1 MRAGRTTRSGDLRL
15 PLHCEQHLEHRPWDL
30 KEVLEAEGLCVGAG
44 LRESGE
50 CLVGVGFIGVRLRP
64 LDLGFNLA
72 ALQQQH
78 SGQQVEH
85 EMEDEALLA
94 RPVEDAVDVRR
105 LWIDLRGS
113 DELLA
118 GFFV

>member
-1 MRAGRTTRSGDLRL
+1 V
-15 PLHCEQHLEHRPWDL
+15 L
-30 KEVLEAEGLCVGAG
+30 KAEGLAVGAG
-44 LRESGE
+44 LWGSPI
-50 CLVGVGFIGVRLRP
+50 GFGSIGDRLRG
-64 LDLGFNLA
+64 LDLDLSLA
-72 ALQQQH
+72 ALQQQQ

-85 EMEDEALLA
+85 EMEDEALPPALIALLA
-94 RPVEDAVDVRR
+94 DLVEDAIGVRRR